1 MKQFSPDFISTLQT
15 LPNSCVYA
23 IMSDSTKQCLVSH
36 SNNLQSSIGAILA
49 SNRVQGNDVR
59 LVVLD
64 VLEDKEYKLLLC
76 EKYKIQYLKDG
87 FFVVN
92 KRSYIN
98 YSVSIQYSRDL
109 HSTLVVLYNSR
120 RDKKI
125 VGIFDNINEAKSFVE
140 EYYRQGNC
148 TFPVYST
155 NKGTKEYMERKKVD
169 KNTRIQT

>member
-23 IMSDSTKQCLVSH
+23 IISYSTKQCLVSH

-49 SNRVQGNDVR
+49 SNKVQGNDVR

-76 EKYKIQYLKDG
+76 ERYKIQYMLDG
-87 FFVVN
+87 FFIVN
-92 KRSYIN
+92 ERSYIN

-109 HSTLVVLYNSR
+109 HNTLVVLYNRR
-120 RDKKI
+120 RDKKV
-125 VGIFDNINEAKSFVE
+125 VGVFDNINEAKSFVE
-140 EYYRQGNC
+140 EYYKQGSC
-148 TFPVYST
+148 TFPVIANNTLTST
-155 NKGTKEYMERKKVD
+155 YMKKMYD
-169 KNTRIQT
+169 KNSRV